1 MAFGKHLFSTS
12 VGPFQLTAYRFLLI
26 VLFAVEIIKNKGKLY
41 KLRGYEVPEA
51 GRTARGTAIVN
62 LLSLDAGEK
71 VSAVIPIQ
79 NFAEG
84 KYLLMATKNG
94 LIKKTALS
102 EYNSARKTGL
112 Q

>member
-1 MAFGKHLFSTS
+1 MIQYYSLPIKENL
-12 VGPFQLTAYRFLLI
+12 YR
-26 VLFAVEIIKNKGKLY
+26 
-41 KLRGYEVPEA
+41 LRGYEIPEA
-51 GRTARGTAIVN
+51 GRTAKGTAIVN

-94 LIKKTALS
+94 LIK
-102 EYNSARKTGL
+102 ENSISRI
-112 Q
+112 